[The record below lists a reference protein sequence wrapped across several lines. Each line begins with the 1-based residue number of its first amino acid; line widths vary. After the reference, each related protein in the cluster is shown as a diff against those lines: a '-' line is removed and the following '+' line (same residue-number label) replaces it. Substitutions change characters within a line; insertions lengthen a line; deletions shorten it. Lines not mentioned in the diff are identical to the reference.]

1 MGQEL
6 RHSLTGSF
14 SQALARLPSGCG
26 QDVVLSGSCVLL
38 QAQKVVSRIQFLV
51 AVGLR
56 APLFCW
62 LLWGLPRR
70 SLQVAPSQQGGFHLP
85 GQQEALSNNH
95 RGELHHLHRSLWR
108 EASHGV
114 PPAHQGRGVIQGCD
128 ALGSPLVIFSTFTG
142 LRPLLVTSESWN
154 TELNIARW
162 KPEWG
167 QGEGGTCGSGR
178 KERKNQKARRSAPL
192 TALGSVLLD
201 AGTASP
207 NREGKGE
214 V

>member
-1 MGQEL
+1 MFLLPVVGAAPQG
-6 RHSLTGSF
+6 LT
-14 SQALARLPSGCG
+14 
-26 QDVVLSGSCVLL
+26 
-38 QAQKVVSRIQFLV
+38 
-51 AVGLR
+51 
-56 APLFCW
+56 
-62 LLWGLPRR
+62 
-70 SLQVAPSQQGGFHLP
+70 VAPSQQGGFHLP

-207 NREGKGE
+207 NREGKRE